1 MVCVRIV
8 RRSTPIVLSESE
20 RLELQGHVR
29 KSDVKDTIA
38 NRCRAILRCADGLAS
53 AEVASELR
61 VSTGTV
67 YRWRR
72 RFLEGRIEGLV
83 GKPRMVPGYPLG
95 DEAARE
101 IVDWVYG
108 GRGRPPRPI
117 TLNERERLFLE
128 NYVRNPNAMGSVT
141 IRCRM
146 ILRCADGLNNVGV
159 AAELGVNAN
168 TVAKWRRRFLR
179 DRLDGLLNKSRV
191 RRGYRLT
198 DEKAAQTIDR
208 FQGRPRRRRLSVFIN
223 QEERLLL
230 EGLVRRRRGT
240 GAIADRCRMILRC
253 ADNLTDERVALELG
267 VEARTVRRWRR
278 RFLTDG
284 IEGLLGK
291 PPTGP
296 GHPPRDK

>member
-1 MVCVRIV
+1 MVSV
-8 RRSTPIVLSESE
+8 RRGRRPTPIVLSESE
-20 RLELQGHVR
+20 QLELQGLAR
-29 KSDVKDTIA
+29 KNDVKDTIA
-38 NRCRAILRCADGLAS
+38 NRCRAILRCADGLANV
-53 AEVASELR
+53 EVASELR
-61 VSTGTV
+61 VGTSTV

-72 RFLEGRIEGLV
+72 RFLEGRTEGLV
-83 GKPRMVPGYPLG
+83 GRPRTVPVYPLG
-95 DEAARE
+95 DEAATE

-117 TLNERERLFLE
+117 ALNEQERLFLE
-128 NYVRNPNAMGSVT
+128 NYVSNPNATVSIA

-146 ILRCADGLNNVGV
+146 ILRCADGLNNVRV
-159 AAELGVNAN
+159 AVELGVKAN

-179 DRLDGLLNKSRV
+179 DRVEGLLNKSRV

-198 DEKAAQTIDR
+198 GERATQMVDR
-208 FQGRPRRRRLSVFIN
+208 FQARPRRRRLSVFVN
-223 QEERLLL
+223 QEERLIL
-230 EGLVRRRRGT
+230 EGLVRSRRGT
-240 GAIADRCRMILRC
+240 GATADRCRMILRC
-253 ADNLTDERVALELG
+253 ADNLTDENVALELG

-296 GHPPRDK
+296 GHPPRDE